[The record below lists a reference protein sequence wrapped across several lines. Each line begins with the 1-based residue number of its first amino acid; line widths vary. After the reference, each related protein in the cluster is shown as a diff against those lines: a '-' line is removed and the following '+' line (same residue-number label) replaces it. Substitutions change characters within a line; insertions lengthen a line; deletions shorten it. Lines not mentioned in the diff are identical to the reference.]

1 MQSAWGLARRE
12 EQVAEPLLLVLL
24 HQLERFRM

>member
-12 EQVAEPLLLVLL
+12 EQVPEPLLVLVL
-24 HQLERFRM
+24 HQLERFPM